1 VRMVGTQRRRRL
13 ALVSAVT
20 ALALLLAAC
29 GGKSKSTSSG
39 GASAT
44 TAGGLHA
51 QLPSDIQQAGEIKV
65 GSDIEYPPIES
76 FKSGTQE
83 VEGLDWDLAQAMGQ
97 KLGVKVTF
105 VNDTNFDA
113 ILSALISRR
122 FDVVMSAMNDTPDR
136 RAKKVDFID
145 YFKASTG
152 IDVKKGNPD
161 GIKSLDDLCGKTVA
175 VQKGTTQESAVIP
188 AAQSACS
195 SAGKGKITVLAPEKD
210 VDAVQQVKIGR
221 AAAVLEDLP
230 VSAYNASTSG
240 GGNDFEVAGSTDI
253 GAGKYGI
260 AVPKDDTQLRGA
272 LQAALKAVIADGT
285 YDQLLAKW
293 KLSAGAYKN
302 ADVNTGT

>member
-1 VRMVGTQRRRRL
+1 MVGTRRGRWL
-13 ALVSAVT
+13 ALVGAVA

-29 GGKSKSTSSG
+29 GGKSSSG
-39 GASAT
+39 S
-44 TAGGLHA
+44 TAGGAPSAGSSLHSK
-51 QLPSDIQQAGEIKV
+51 LPSDIQQAGEIKV
-65 GSDIEYPPIES
+65 GSDIEYPPIEF
-76 FKSGTQE
+76 FKEGTQE
-83 VEGLDWDLAQAMGQ
+83 VQGLDWDLAQAMGQ

-105 VNDTNFDA
+105 VNDTDFNG
-113 ILSALISRR
+113 ILGALISRR
-122 FDVVMSAMNDTPDR
+122 FDIVMSAMNDTPDR

-152 IDVKKGNPD
+152 IMVKKGNPD
-161 GIKSLDDLCGKTVA
+161 GIKTLADLCGKTVA

-188 AAQSACS
+188 AAQTQCS
-195 SAGKGKITVLAPEKD
+195 SAGKPKIAVLAPEKD

-260 AVPKDDTQLRGA
+260 AVPKDDTQLRDA

-285 YDQLLAKW
+285 YDQILAKW
-293 KLSAGAYKN
+293 NLSAGAYKN
-302 ADVNTGT
+302 ADINTGT

>member
-1 VRMVGTQRRRRL
+1 MVGSRRGRRL
-13 ALVSAVT
+13 ALVSAVA

-29 GGKSKSTSSG
+29 GGKSNSSSSG
-39 GASAT
+39 GATAT
-44 TAGGLHA
+44 TAGGLHS

-76 FKSGTQE
+76 FKTGTQE
-83 VEGLDWDLAQAMGQ
+83 VQGLDWDLAQAMGQ

-136 RAKKVDFID
+136 RSKKVDFID
-145 YFKASTG
+145 YFKATTG
-152 IDVKKGNPD
+152 IMVKKGNPD
-161 GIKSLDDLCGKTVA
+161 GIKTLTDLCGKTVA
-175 VQKGTTQESAVIP
+175 VQKGTTQETAIIP
-188 AAQSACS
+188 AAQSSCS
-195 SAGKGKITVLAPEKD
+195 SAGKPKLTVLAPEKD

-240 GGNDFEVAGSTDI
+240 GGNDFEVAGSTDV

-260 AVPKDDTQLRGA
+260 AVPKDSSQLRDA
-272 LQAALKAVIADGT
+272 LQAALKAVITDGT
-285 YDQLLAKW
+285 YDQILTKWNLAN
-293 KLSAGAYKN
+293 GAYKN
-302 ADVNTGT
+302 ADINTGT